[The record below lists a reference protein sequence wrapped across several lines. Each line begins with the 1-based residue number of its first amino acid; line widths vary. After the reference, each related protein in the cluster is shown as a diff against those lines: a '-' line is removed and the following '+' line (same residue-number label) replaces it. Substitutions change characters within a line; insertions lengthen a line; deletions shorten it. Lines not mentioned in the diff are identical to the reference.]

1 MRTLASRFAVLV
13 LIAGCTDASTSVAP
27 TPSPTAELTAMAAGH
42 AMTARNTVPASE
54 IARLRALLGP
64 YHTVAKA
71 VQGGWTTDITGCLD
85 LPGVGGMGHHYANLG
100 WLNDAVV
107 EWDKP
112 ELLVFAPSPNK
123 RDGLKLVA
131 VEYIV
136 SADASPTAPV
146 VFGQTMHL
154 LPEINSW
161 ILHVWFGDHN
171 PTGIFEDWNP
181 TITCP

>member
-1 MRTLASRFAVLV
+1 MRKFTSGLAVCV
-13 LIAGCTDASTSVAP
+13 LIAGCTDGSTPSAPASTDAASLV
-27 TPSPTAELTAMAAGH
+27 SMAKGH
-42 AMTARNTVPASE
+42 AAAHAKVPASE

-71 VQGGWTTDITGCLD
+71 VAGGWTTDITGCLE
-85 LPGVGGMGHHYANLG
+85 LPGVGGMGHHYANMA
-100 WLNDAVV
+100 WFNDAVV

-136 SADASPTAPV
+136 SAAASPTPPV

-181 TITCP
+181 TITCS